1 MKKLALL
8 IITLISLNTLA
19 VENLDSFYSEAHGKS
34 GFELKTAL
42 KNIIKSSHKPK
53 SYRALFQVYLISD
66 LDTTYENDGSILD
79 IYSENPRGNDRY
91 NFSKEED
98 KCGNYRAES
107 DCFNREHIFPQ
118 SIFKKAAPMR
128 SDYFHVFPTDG
139 AVNGMRSNFPF
150 GEVREAKKI
159 SLNGSKLGRNV
170 TSGYRGLVFEPIDEF
185 KGDVARALLYFAT
198 RYQDRISRWHHDM
211 LDGSRDRVYK
221 KWFIT
226 LLLKWHKA
234 DPVSKHEMNRNN
246 AGEIFQGN
254 RNPFID
260 HPEYAELIWN

>member
-1 MKKLALL
+1 MKILALL
-8 IITLISLNTLA
+8 IVPLASLHSFP
-19 VENLDSFYSEAHGKS
+19 VKSIDSLYSKTSGKV

-42 KNIIKSSHKPK
+42 KEIITRNHEPK
-53 SYRALFQVYLISD
+53 SYNALFRVYLTSD
-66 LDTTYENDGSILD
+66 LDTTYENDGTILD
-79 IYSENPRGNDRY
+79 IYSENPRGEDEY

-107 DCFNREHIFPQ
+107 DCFNREHLFPQ

-128 SDYFHVFPTDG
+128 SDFFHVFPTDG
-139 AVNGMRSNFPF
+139 AVNGMRGSFPF

-159 SLNGSKLGRNV
+159 SLNGSKLGKSV
-170 TSGYRGLVFEPIDEF
+170 TPGYRGLVFEPIDEF

-198 RYQDRISRWHHDM
+198 RYQDRISSWHHEM
-211 LDGSRDRVYK
+211 LDGSSDRVYR
-221 KWFIT
+221 KWFIA

-234 DPVSKHEMNRNN
+234 DPVSEHEMNRNN
-246 AGEIFQGN
+246 AGEEFQGN

-260 HPEYAELIWN
+260 HPEYADLIWN